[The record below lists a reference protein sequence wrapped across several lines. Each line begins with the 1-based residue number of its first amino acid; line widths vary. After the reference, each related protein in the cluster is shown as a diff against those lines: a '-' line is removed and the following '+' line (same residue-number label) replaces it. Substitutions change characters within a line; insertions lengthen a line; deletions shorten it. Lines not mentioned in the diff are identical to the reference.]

1 MDYILVCVAGEH
13 KGKAWPVTSAP
24 LTLGRDPGCHIVL
37 TKPSISRRHCQ
48 VLQRDGMVLLEDLG
62 SRNLPL
68 VNGRPVRHH
77 TLHAGDDLF
86 LGRDHFALTA
96 CAAECVPPEGA
107 PGLLSRTLD
116 WECAGE
122 DCGGGTMARMRPRTV
137 QDLAMLYEAV
147 CEFSGCADPEVL
159 LEIVQRHLVQYFNPD
174 AVWIVRGR
182 MQSRCI
188 MWSRNKTP
196 SEAALPFPPEPA
208 EPRMLMERA
217 LGENRALLEHNG
229 AVEEGQEEVLT
240 YAAPVLV
247 EGTPLAV
254 LAVRTHTARDVH
266 PDGGLHFIALFA
278 RSLAP
283 VLYSA
288 DHHAALYRDNER
300 LRVRMNESHTIV
312 GDSEPMRSLR
322 TQTLQAAHTAINV
335 LITGETGVGKELV
348 ARALHDFSPRRAAPF
363 VVVNCAAIPRELFE
377 GELFG
382 HMKGAYTDASST
394 EPGLLDQADG
404 GTLFLD
410 EIGDL
415 SLDNQAR
422 ILRVVENQT
431 FRPVGS
437 VREIK
442 VDVRFIAAT
451 NKDLDGLVQRGRFR
465 NDLYHR
471 IRGLEIMV
479 PPLREHPE
487 DIPALAEHFL
497 SSLRDEGRRP
507 FRGFAPEVFESL
519 RQLDWPGNV
528 RELRHAVHRAMT
540 CATKE
545 VIGPEDILE
554 PPRSKEAPPR
564 EDAPILTLERI
575 EKQHIRQVLAQY
587 GGNVRAAARALG
599 ISRTTLYNK
608 INGRTSEQ

>member
-1 MDYILVCVAGEH
+1 M
-13 KGKAWPVTSAP
+13 
-24 LTLGRDPGCHIVL
+24 
-37 TKPSISRRHCQ
+37 
-48 VLQRDGMVLLEDLG
+48 
-62 SRNLPL
+62 
-68 VNGRPVRHH
+68 
-77 TLHAGDDLF
+77 
-86 LGRDHFALTA
+86 
-96 CAAECVPPEGA
+96 
-107 PGLLSRTLD
+107 
-116 WECAGE
+116 
-122 DCGGGTMARMRPRTV
+122 
-137 QDLAMLYEAV
+137 
-147 CEFSGCADPEVL
+147 
-159 LEIVQRHLVQYFNPD
+159 
-174 AVWIVRGR
+174 
-182 MQSRCI
+182 
-188 MWSRNKTP
+188 
-196 SEAALPFPPEPA
+196 
-208 EPRMLMERA
+208 
-217 LGENRALLEHNG
+217 
-229 AVEEGQEEVLT
+229 
-240 YAAPVLV
+240 
-247 EGTPLAV
+247 
-254 LAVRTHTARDVH
+254 
-266 PDGGLHFIALFA
+266 
-278 RSLAP
+278 
-283 VLYSA
+283 
-288 DHHAALYRDNER
+288 
-300 LRVRMNESHTIV
+300 
-312 GDSEPMRSLR
+312 
-322 TQTLQAAHTAINV
+322 
-335 LITGETGVGKELV
+335 
-348 ARALHDFSPRRAAPF
+348 PF

-382 HMKGAYTDASST
+382 HAKGAYTDASST

-451 NKDLDGLVQRGRFR
+451 NKDLEVLVQRSRFR

-507 FRGFAPEVFESL
+507 FKGFTPEAFEFL
-519 RQLDWPGNV
+519 RQRNWPGNV

-540 CATKE
+540 YATKE

-554 PPRSKEAPPR
+554 PPRSEEAPSR
-564 EDAPILTLERI
+564 GNAPVLTLERM
-575 EKQHIRQVLAQY
+575 ENQHIRQVLAQH

-608 INGRTSEQ
+608 INTRNSEQ